1 MRNLILSVFCSLV
14 CLSTGIIFASDIN
27 EVYSAIERM
36 SNRNTPK
43 AYWVRVQNE
52 SFEEALSDLPQDIRT
67 GTKKPFVAIYFKK
80 GEGVRI
86 VIENIKSE
94 YASLFSMYEEYLKF
108 SGISNIQNPSELKE
122 IIDQDKVIVYEENKD
137 KVVLKAWDPE
147 EVEKNDNYALFT
159 LDKHK
164 WVIEEA
170 VYFLDGNAY
179 VRAENKYKSFGTY
192 YLPYE
197 IVLKNLSD
205 ESSEVFRFTDYHF
218 E

>member
-1 MRNLILSVFCSLV
+1 MRALILSVLISAVF
-14 CLSTGIIFASDIN
+14 LSTGILFASDIN

-43 AYWVRVQNE
+43 AYRVRVQND
-52 SFEEALSDLPQDIRT
+52 SFEEALSDLPAEIRT
-67 GTKKPFVAIYFKK
+67 GTKKPFVAVYFKK

-94 YASLFSMYEEYLKF
+94 YASLFSMYEDYLKF

-122 IIDQDKVIVYEENKD
+122 IIDRDKVIVYEENTS

-147 EVEKNDNYALFT
+147 KDEKDDNYALFT
-159 LDKHK
+159 LTKDK

-197 IVLKNLSD
+197 IVLRNLFD
-205 ESSEVFRFTDYHF
+205 ESSEVFRFTEYRF